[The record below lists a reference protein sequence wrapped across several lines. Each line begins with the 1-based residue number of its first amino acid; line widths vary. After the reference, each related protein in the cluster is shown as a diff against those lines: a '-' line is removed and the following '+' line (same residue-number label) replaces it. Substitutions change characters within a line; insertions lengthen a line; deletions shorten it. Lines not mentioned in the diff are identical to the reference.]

1 MTVLLNYAFTLFL
14 IGWVLLSKKHQNSF
28 VPLFISGFSGIPIY
42 YFGRSSSGGIF
53 PADIIAVTIIFRYGL
68 IYGRYW
74 VRIAVSKR
82 VFLPFLFLTIWAT
95 FSTIYAITQTD
106 YGDKYFLFLLYGI
119 GRWWS
124 FAFFVLLFFSYQFD
138 NNDLLKIIK
147 KLFFAFIIY
156 GLFLVIHQYGLFNLS
171 GREGLGPRIVENT
184 QNILDTYEIKSMFW
198 GSNRACVGAICF
210 TGFWLAILLWLYC
223 KEHNWRRN
231 ALILA
236 ILMIMGLIGSWSRSD
251 FAALF
256 ISFIL
261 FILISKKKI
270 GVKAKKIGSIA
281 FVLIFN
287 IWAIITILDINIEFP
302 TLERFS
308 VLFSEKWHEE
318 GTGKYRIEMQKSI
331 INYLLDN
338 KEILLIGKGA
348 NGFRSLYGNEG
359 IWSNAA
365 HNTFLHNLTEL
376 GIVGIFLI
384 MLFFYR
390 ILRLARFYSLDIKS
404 IIFPILV
411 SFILGRFIS
420 GYATDSFFAVDAM
433 LPANIMLFGFIA
445 VNISNIRFPFKK
457 EIE

>member
-1 MTVLLNYAFTLFL
+1 
-14 IGWVLLSKKHQNSF
+14 
-28 VPLFISGFSGIPIY
+28 
-42 YFGRSSSGGIF
+42 
-53 PADIIAVTIIFRYGL
+53 
-68 IYGRYW
+68 
-74 VRIAVSKR
+74 
-82 VFLPFLFLTIWAT
+82 
-95 FSTIYAITQTD
+95 
-106 YGDKYFLFLLYGI
+106 
-119 GRWWS
+119 
-124 FAFFVLLFFSYQFD
+124 
-138 NNDLLKIIK
+138 
-147 KLFFAFIIY
+147 
-156 GLFLVIHQYGLFNLS
+156 
-171 GREGLGPRIVENT
+171 
-184 QNILDTYEIKSMFW
+184 MFW

-256 ISFIL
+256 VSFIL

-270 GVKAKKIGSIA
+270 GFKAKKIGFIVFA
-281 FVLIFN
+281 LIFN
-287 IWAIITILDINIEFP
+287 LWAIITILDINIEFP

-308 VLFSEKWHEE
+308 VLLSEKWHEE

-376 GIVGIFLI
+376 GIVGFFLI

-390 ILRLARFYSLDIKS
+390 ILRLARFYSLDIIS

-445 VNISNIRFPFKK
+445 VTISNIRFPYKK